1 MITFKPGTLENSL
14 TLLVASGSPLLRAW
28 AAISMSRAPIV
39 FPLVSSHA
47 RSFPFEEVG
56 EKKQLLFPQ
65 IGIENSI
72 LICYT
77 DIRKEV

>member
-1 MITFKPGTLENSL
+1 MISEKCQS
-14 TLLVASGSPLLRAW
+14 
-28 AAISMSRAPIV
+28 
-39 FPLVSSHA
+39 
-47 RSFPFEEVG
+47 FEEVG

-65 IGIENSI
+65 IAIENSI